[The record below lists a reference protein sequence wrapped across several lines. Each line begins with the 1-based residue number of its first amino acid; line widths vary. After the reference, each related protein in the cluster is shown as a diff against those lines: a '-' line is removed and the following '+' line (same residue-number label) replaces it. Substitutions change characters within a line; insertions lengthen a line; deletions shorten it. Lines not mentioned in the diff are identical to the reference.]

1 MTKRDTITYLR
12 LHFVDDGA
20 GGATIDDVEEVSIIP
35 AHVSVNSTM
44 NEITMYGV
52 KTQYMLHVVTDKK
65 LDESKAARYGWS
77 NKIFNLMRQVKSGN
91 EYFST
96 LLEVSE

>member
-1 MTKRDTITYLR
+1 MTKRDTLTYLR
-12 LHFVDDGA
+12 LHFVEDNT
-20 GGATIDDVEEVSIIP
+20 GGATVDDIEEVAIIP

-52 KTQYMLHVVTDKK
+52 KTQYMLHVVTDTK
-65 LDESKAARYGWS
+65 LDEGMAARYGWS
-77 NKIFNLMRQVKSGN
+77 DKMFKLMRQVKSGN